1 MRLFVLRGSRSSSFF
16 CYCRCF
22 SSVFMY
28 FFGFLSEAGQAWSE
42 EGERNEKKLQPES
55 VLG

>member
-1 MRLFVLRGSRSSSFF
+1 
-16 CYCRCF
+16 
-22 SSVFMY
+22 MY